1 MKKFKVSVEFHSGQR
16 VNFTTKSD
24 VRKDMY
30 RLKVNGEDCIVT
42 DDNYVLNISKIKE
55 LKVKKISRNS
65 A

>member
-1 MKKFKVSVEFHSGQR
+1 MKKFQVSVEFHSGQQ

-30 RLKVNGEDCIVT
+30 RLKINGEDCIVT
-42 DDNYVLNISKIKE
+42 DDNFVLNISKIKA
-55 LKVKKISRNS
+55 LKVKKLKRNS